1 MVDLP
6 HEARASGAGF
16 GREGADMTASAG
28 GRVFTTT
35 STQGLR
41 QGLPPMRLWHKAKK
55 LGTWDPRD
63 IDFSRDVTDWDAMSE
78 RQRDALARHAAL
90 FLAGQQPLTLDLL
103 PLIMAVARA
112 GRIEEEMYLPSFVS

>member
-55 LGTWDPRD
+55 LGTWDPGD

-78 RQRDALARHAAL
+78 RQRAPPARPGTL
-90 FLAGQQPLTLDLL
+90 FLAGEESVSLEPL
-103 PLIMAVARA
+103 PLIMVASREGRA
-112 GRIEEEMYLPSFVS
+112 QAHV